1 MIIHHLNIIEVFNR
15 YLNINKEEI
24 AIKEVKE

>member
-15 YLNINKEEI
+15 YLNINKDEI
-24 AIKEVKE
+24 DIKEVKE